1 MGEERRGPAVCCGA
15 PQTLLRSLAVT
26 PSSSRQGSLCTKASI
41 WYLALM
47 NSDLMGLHGARRRKW
62 GAERERPVAQR
73 PPRLLPLSAQPQ
85 PPPLK
90 PDSLDFVL
98 GVGFAPAALH
108 LRGVQQG
115 MLPDGVGPVAG
126 ERVHHL

>member
-1 MGEERRGPAVCCGA
+1 M
-15 PQTLLRSLAVT
+15 T

-47 NSDLMGLHGARRRKW
+47 NSDLMGLHGAHRRKW
-62 GAERERPVAQR
+62 GAEPERLVTWP
-73 PPRLLPLSAQPQ
+73 PPRPMSQTTQPL
-85 PPPLK
+85 PPPLQ

-108 LRGVQQG
+108 LCRVQQG

-126 ERVHHL
+126 ERVHHLRGGDAK